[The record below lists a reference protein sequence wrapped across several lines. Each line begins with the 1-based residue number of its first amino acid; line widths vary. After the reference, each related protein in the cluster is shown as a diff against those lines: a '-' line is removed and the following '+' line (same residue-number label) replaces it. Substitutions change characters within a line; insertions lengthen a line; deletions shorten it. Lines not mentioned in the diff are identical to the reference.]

1 MRRRG
6 NLGLADGS
14 AALFVA
20 MFNGEVG
27 GGRLPSLPK
36 LERIG
41 EVLGYVQNN

>member
-36 LERIG
+36 LERYRRSVG
-41 EVLGYVQNN
+41 LCPK